1 MTAPTSSFLIG
12 QLTGFV
18 KRVSATA
25 PGQAQMEEARLLFEA
40 GVAWQAAQV
49 ATDEDIARLKKALD
63 ANVSSLGNTADF
75 IRTDVAFHY
84 ELNVI
89 TRNPVFA
96 AVYDILVEWL
106 LDQRTITIHM
116 PDADR
121 LSVRDHTSIYEAVA
135 AHDPMRAFHEMG
147 SHLRLISQLYHES
160 KRLSEEILR
169 DIARDV
175 AERMDREKQN
185 IWSGSLGGGGANRA
199 RPSAAGRPSRRGS
212 AKPQPRDGD
221 NRVNSRTAIKP
232 VDIRGPDVHRCRA
245 AIDNGDCRLGSDAC
259 IRSEGGVPMP
269 CSPVVARSLA
279 KRAPETSAAR
289 RKSPHDP
296 GRRHRPEERRRRVSA
311 ASRRPYV
318 TKTFPGVRAVDDVS
332 LEVSRGEVTR

>member
-1 MTAPTSSFLIG
+1 MKTLPTQTVGRRRRSHEIVELLEKAITSGEYTVGSQLPSEKILAERFGVGRPSIREALFLLQQQGFVDVTSGSRARVTAPTSSFLIG

-25 PGQAQMEEARLLFEA
+25 PGQAHMEEARLLFEA

-49 ATDEDIARLKKALD
+49 ATDEDIVRLKKALD
-63 ANVSSLGNTADF
+63 ANVSALGNTAEF

-121 LSVRDHTSIYEAVA
+121 FSVRDHTSIYEAVA

-160 KRLSEEILR
+160 KRLSDEILR

-185 IWSGSLGGGGANRA
+185 MWSGSLSG
-199 RPSAAGRPSRRGS
+199 AAGR
-212 AKPQPRDGD
+212 A
-221 NRVNSRTAIKP
+221 
-232 VDIRGPDVHRCRA
+232 
-245 AIDNGDCRLGSDAC
+245 
-259 IRSEGGVPMP
+259 RSERGRDTKAKKGGKV
-269 CSPVVARSLA
+269 
-279 KRAPETSAAR
+279 
-289 RKSPHDP
+289 
-296 GRRHRPEERRRRVSA
+296 
-311 ASRRPYV
+311 
-318 TKTFPGVRAVDDVS
+318 
-332 LEVSRGEVTR
+332 

>member
-1 MTAPTSSFLIG
+1 MKTVPNQAVGRRRRSHEIVELLEKAITSGEYSVGSQLPSEKTLAERFGVGRPSIREALFLLQQQGFVDVTSGSRARVTAPTSSFLIG

-18 KRVSATA
+18 KRVSASA
-25 PGQAQMEEARLLFEA
+25 PGQAQMEQARLLFEA

-63 ANVSSLGNTADF
+63 ANVSALGNTAEF

-199 RPSAAGRPSRRGS
+199 PAERGRD
-212 AKPQPRDGD
+212 AKPKR
-221 NRVNSRTAIKP
+221 
-232 VDIRGPDVHRCRA
+232 IRKA
-245 AIDNGDCRLGSDAC
+245 
-259 IRSEGGVPMP
+259 
-269 CSPVVARSLA
+269 
-279 KRAPETSAAR
+279 
-289 RKSPHDP
+289 
-296 GRRHRPEERRRRVSA
+296 
-311 ASRRPYV
+311 
-318 TKTFPGVRAVDDVS
+318 
-332 LEVSRGEVTR
+332 

>member
-1 MTAPTSSFLIG
+1 MQTGSSQTVGRRRRSHEIVELIEKAITSGEFKIGSQLPSEKILAERFGVGRPSVREALFLLQQQGFVDVTSGTRARVTAPTSSFLIG

-18 KRVSATA
+18 KRVAAT
-25 PGQAQMEEARLLFEA
+25 GQGQNQMEQARLLFEA

-49 ATDEDIARLKKALD
+49 ATDEDIVRLKRALD
-63 ANVSSLGNTADF
+63 ANVAAVGNTAEF

-89 TRNPVFA
+89 TQNPIFA

-106 LDQRTITIHM
+106 IDQRTMTIHM

-121 LSVRDHTSIYEAVA
+121 FSVRDHTSIYEAVA

-185 IWSGSLGGGGANRA
+185 MWSGSLTGVANR
-199 RPSAAGRPSRRGS
+199 GQNMRG
-212 AKPQPRDGD
+212 
-221 NRVNSRTAIKP
+221 
-232 VDIRGPDVHRCRA
+232 
-245 AIDNGDCRLGSDAC
+245 
-259 IRSEGGVPMP
+259 
-269 CSPVVARSLA
+269 
-279 KRAPETSAAR
+279 KRAKTT
-289 RKSPHDP
+289 KSKN
-296 GRRHRPEERRRRVSA
+296 A
-311 ASRRPYV
+311 
-318 TKTFPGVRAVDDVS
+318 
-332 LEVSRGEVTR
+332 

>member
-1 MTAPTSSFLIG
+1 MKTVPSQAVGRRRRSHEIVELLEKAITSGEYTVGSQLPSEKTLAERFGVGRPSIREALFLLQQQGFVDVTSGSRARVTAPTSSFLIG

-18 KRVSATA
+18 KRISATA

-63 ANVSSLGNTADF
+63 ANVSALGNTAEF

-185 IWSGSLGGGGANRA
+185 IWSGSLGG
-199 RPSAAGRPSRRGS
+199 
-212 AKPQPRDGD
+212 
-221 NRVNSRTAIKP
+221 
-232 VDIRGPDVHRCRA
+232 
-245 AIDNGDCRLGSDAC
+245 
-259 IRSEGGVPMP
+259 
-269 CSPVVARSLA
+269 
-279 KRAPETSAAR
+279 
-289 RKSPHDP
+289 
-296 GRRHRPEERRRRVSA
+296 A
-311 ASRRPYV
+311 ASRAQGRDE
-318 TKTFPGVRAVDDVS
+318 KAKKARKS
-332 LEVSRGEVTR
+332 

>member
-1 MTAPTSSFLIG
+1 MQPVSSQTVGRRRRSHEIVELLEKAITSGEFKVGSQLPSEKILAERFGVGRPSVREALFLLQQQGLVDVTSGSRARVTAPTSSFLIG

-18 KRVSATA
+18 KRVAAT
-25 PGQAQMEEARLLFEA
+25 GQGQSQMEQARLLFEA

-63 ANVSSLGNTADF
+63 ANVAAVGNIGEF

-89 TRNPVFA
+89 TQNPIFA
-96 AVYDILVEWL
+96 AVYDVLVEWL
-106 LDQRTITIHM
+106 IDQRTMTIYM

-121 LSVRDHTSIYEAVA
+121 FSVRDHTSIYEAVA

-160 KRLSEEILR
+160 KRLSAEILR

-185 IWSGSLGGGGANRA
+185 MWSGSL
-199 RPSAAGRPSRRGS
+199 PSAPS
-212 AKPQPRDGD
+212 QPRGT
-221 NRVNSRTAIKP
+221 RGQQTKVKKIK
-232 VDIRGPDVHRCRA
+232 
-245 AIDNGDCRLGSDAC
+245 DA
-259 IRSEGGVPMP
+259 
-269 CSPVVARSLA
+269 
-279 KRAPETSAAR
+279 
-289 RKSPHDP
+289 
-296 GRRHRPEERRRRVSA
+296 
-311 ASRRPYV
+311 
-318 TKTFPGVRAVDDVS
+318 
-332 LEVSRGEVTR
+332 